1 MNLFDQ
7 TIALFSPKTAL
18 QREVSRQKLTAF
30 SRFDAAKINRQ
41 RPQARQNLPAEQ
53 IGGTTERIRL
63 MNRARDLDDNF
74 STMRAIL
81 THFVIHVSGSLAY
94 QARTGDME
102 LDQDVERYLNQW
114 FLECDITGRHS
125 LICLTQLV
133 LRSVL
138 VDGDCGVVI
147 ARNGQELKLQTV
159 TADRIGRD
167 IEINPN
173 EPHYFGG
180 ITINE
185 QGKPLKYRVYQRDR
199 SGNYTTFDDI
209 SAENFCHV
217 FVPTRLDE
225 YRGRSVLAACLNDAQ
240 DVMDL
245 IEYEKMAARWASSQA
260 GIVKTEYGADDEMA
274 SVLRGDKDQFGNEIK
289 LTALEPG
296 RINYLGTGE
305 SMDVF
310 KTSDRP
316 AQAFSNF
323 VRYLEDRMCRALGT
337 SARVMLDR
345 SSAGPEARKDLRQ
358 AERTFDFWRYQLE
371 QQFLNKVVRFALL
384 DGAAKKQLP
393 NRPEI
398 FGGRWQWAGSVSID
412 AGRDARADIE
422 LWRTGLT
429 TAAEL
434 YGEAG
439 LDWQSSIRQRAKEA
453 AYIREMA
460 DEMGVSV
467 AEISS
472 GVESIATDPNKAPV
486 MSIAETTTNDEEPTI
501 ADSVV
506 TPEEIQDT
514 ALNGAQV
521 TALLGLASAVA
532 AGTMNAVS
540 AKTIAEAAFPLIP
553 QELIDRIFS
562 NLTNENADIPTNVIQ
577 AIGEVE
583 LHTADRNFVQKYAHI
598 DLKPSKAMAEEAQR
612 GLDWRKKYKRGG
624 TMVGVS
630 RARDLSNRTTLSP
643 ETVRR
648 MFSFFS
654 RHEVDKKGKGFTPD
668 EDGFPSAGRVA
679 WALWGGDAGFSFAK
693 ARVSQMNA
701 ADEELEL
708 AKVGPKGGII
718 ASPKAPKSS
727 TANKNPKG
735 VGSAKGDASGK
746 KGAVVSAAQEKTL
759 QAKADSFN
767 EKETNTKN
775 GRATLGALKS
785 VFQRGLGAF
794 NTGHSPKVKSAEQ
807 WAYARVNA
815 FLYLLK
821 NGRPENAKYN
831 TDFDLLPKDHPK
843 ASK

>member
-81 THFVIHVSGSLAY
+81 THFVVHVSGSLAY
-94 QARTGDME
+94 QARTGDVE
-102 LDQDVERYLNQW
+102 LDRQVEAYLDKW

-125 LICLTQLV
+125 LLCLTQLV
-133 LRSVL
+133 LRAVL

-147 ARNGQELKLQTV
+147 VREGQELKLQTV

-167 IEINPN
+167 IELNPN
-173 EPHYFGG
+173 EPSYFGG
-180 ITINE
+180 ITIDE
-185 QGKPLKYRVYQRDR
+185 RGRPVSYRVYQRDR
-199 SGNYTTFDDI
+199 NGIYQTFEDI
-209 SAENFCHV
+209 GAENFCHV

-260 GIVKTEYGADDEMA
+260 GIVKTEYGADEEMA
-274 SVLRGDKDQFGNEIK
+274 SVLRGDRDQFGNDIK

-310 KTSDRP
+310 KNSDRP

-345 SSAGPEARKDLRQ
+345 TSAGPEARKDLRQ

-371 QQFLNKVVRFALL
+371 QQFLNKVVRLALL
-384 DGAAKKQLP
+384 DGVAKGELR

-398 FGGRWQWAGSVSID
+398 YGGRWQWAGSVSID

-460 DEMGVSV
+460 EEMGVSV

-472 GVESIATDPNKAPV
+472 GVESVATDPNSAPV
-486 MSIAETTTNDEEPTI
+486 TTTVNPAIDCEEQDIAETAI
-501 ADSVV
+501 ASETV
-506 TPEEIQDT
+506 QDT

-521 TALLGLASAVA
+521 QALLELAQSVA
-532 AGTMNAVS
+532 SGILAAEA
-540 AKTIAEAAFPLIP
+540 AKAIAEAAFPLVP
-553 QELIDRIFS
+553 SELLDRIFDTIDEGVITPDQIRQATS
-562 NLTNENADIPTNVIQ
+562 EADLSAKTYNVP
-577 AIGEVE
+577 E
-583 LHTADRNFVQKYAHI
+583 KYAHI
-598 DLKPSKAMAEEAQR
+598 DFKPSEAMAEEAQR
-612 GLDWRKKYKRGG
+612 GLDWREEHNRGG
-624 TMVGVS
+624 TMVGVA
-630 RARDLSNRTTLSP
+630 RARDLSNRTNLSP

-654 RHEVDKKGKGFTPD
+654 RHEVDKQGAGFTPD
-668 EDGFPSAGRVA
+668 EEGFPSAGRIA
-679 WALWGGDAGFSFAK
+679 WALWGGDDGFSFAK
-693 ARVSQMNA
+693 ARVSQMDA
-701 ADEELEL
+701 ADE
-708 AKVGPKGGII
+708 
-718 ASPKAPKSS
+718 
-727 TANKNPKG
+727 
-735 VGSAKGDASGK
+735 
-746 KGAVVSAAQEKTL
+746 
-759 QAKADSFN
+759 N
-767 EKETNTKN
+767 E
-775 GRATLGALKS
+775 G
-785 VFQRGLGAF
+785 
-794 NTGHSPKVKSAEQ
+794 
-807 WAYARVNA
+807 
-815 FLYLLK
+815 
-821 NGRPENAKYN
+821 
-831 TDFDLLPKDHPK
+831 
-843 ASK
+843 